1 MKFVH
6 IADVH
11 LGYRQYGYEERA
23 KDFAQAFKKAIE
35 FAEKEKPDFI
45 LIAGDLFHKK
55 SEMDPITLAQ
65 ATIVLE
71 RCRVPVIAVEGNH
84 DSTYYREK
92 FTWMDYLS
100 SQGLLINLKPR
111 FREGG
116 ILLEEWNGRNGAKY
130 DFGEG
135 VIYGM
140 KYYGSLTEKILDV
153 YLPNIRKDGFTIFM
167 SHFGIEGY
175 LNIYGCISS
184 ERLYKFKEKLDY
196 VALGHIHKK
205 YVENDFIFN
214 PGSLESCDVR
224 EFFYE
229 RGIFVVDYDG
239 ELRYRHEKGFYTP
252 RTFRVIEIDFTNYD
266 DFREELRKFGTK
278 EGEVIHMKIRTKE
291 NIDRDKVEKIA
302 KEILNPLVLRLE
314 VDYERGIVQALD
326 LKISDKLS
334 VERNVVK
341 TLLKGFGYEDI
352 SEEIIKLKELFVSGD
367 TKAVDSLIE
376 DILSEKVEE
385 AKKIVKKSEEEQAEE
400 WRWWETY
407 DQRSSLRKRKKL

>member
-1 MKFVH
+1 MRFVH

-71 RCRVPVIAVEGNH
+71 RCRVPIIAVEGNH

-266 DFREELRKFGTK
+266 DLREKLRKFGTK
-278 EGEVIHMKIRTKE
+278 EGEVIHLKIRTKE

>member
-1 MKFVH
+1 MRFIH

-140 KYYGSLTEKILDV
+140 KYYGSLTEKILDL

-266 DFREELRKFGTK
+266 DLREKLRKFRTK